1 MSHKSDISVRHDFRG
16 HRQLAGK
23 LGETFL
29 PAFRLPC
36 IAVMLE
42 ACLFDWQILK
52 PFHRK
57 LDRIMDQFADE
68 QIDAVLLDAFQRQ
81 IETFVQIA
89 GEENP
94 LSVRAFEQERKRNWR
109 AVGQPRHVVVAVC
122 RHLDV
127 AVVED
132 LPFLED
138 LEW

>member
-1 MSHKSDISVRHDFRG
+1 
-16 HRQLAGK
+16 
-23 LGETFL
+23 
-29 PAFRLPC
+29 
-36 IAVMLE
+36 MLE

-57 LDRIMDQFADE
+57 LYRIMDQFADK

-94 LSVRAFEQERKRNWR
+94 LAVRTFEQERKRDWR
-109 AVGQPRHVVVAVC
+109 AVGQPRHVVVSVR

-127 AVVED
+127 AVIEN

-138 LEW
+138 LKMMPFGIDTMVMGRLDILHDL

>member
-1 MSHKSDISVRHDFRG
+1 M
-16 HRQLAGK
+16 HRRDAGSM
-23 LGETFL
+23 F
-29 PAFRLPC
+29 
-36 IAVMLE
+36 
-42 ACLFDWQILK
+42 FDWQILK

-81 IETFVQIA
+81 IEALVQIA

-94 LSVRAFEQERKRNWR
+94 LAVRAFEQERKRDRR
-109 AVGQPRHVVVAVC
+109 AVGQTRHVVVAVC

-127 AVVED
+127 AIVEN

-138 LEW
+138 LEMMPFGIGAMAMGGFDILHDLQ